1 MKERLLYFLGQDGF
15 FRMKTSVPEF
25 IVFFKKE
32 NDFVNAIILVDL
44 NENPFVTTNQISSIR
59 NRVKWKFVDQGMQDV
74 HVIVLVISEDAE
86 KAVLLKDDNPFFW
99 VIDSRQSKLV
109 IPASSVEDFYGMKGF
124 IEIWLWADFDQSV
137 SEESY
142 YQADGRQ
149 IKSFKQQPLVNHFVF
164 ITNVIVFTLCTL
176 TGDLLYNYGR
186 LTMQD
191 VTNGEWYRMIT
202 CLFLHGNV
210 THIAS
215 NMMMLFLLGNVVEKE
230 MGHIKYFILYF
241 GSGLVASGASLYLQ
255 SIHLALGEETAV
267 SIGASGAIFGIMG
280 AFLWILIRNHGR
292 ASNMSFVRVLFL
304 VCYCL
309 FGGLTEARIDNA
321 AHFGGL
327 FAGIIIAV
335 LIYRKN
341 KHKKEVV
348 TGED

>member
-1 MKERLLYFLGQDGF
+1 MKKRLFYFLGQDGF
-15 FRMKTSVPEF
+15 FRMNTSVPEF
-25 IVFFKKE
+25 TVFFKKE
-32 NDFVNAIILVDL
+32 TGFVSTIILVDL
-44 NENPFVTTNQISSIR
+44 NENPYVTTDQMISVR
-59 NRVKWKFVDQGMQDV
+59 NKVKWKFIDQGMQEV
-74 HVIVLVISEDAE
+74 HTIILAISEDVDR
-86 KAVLLKDDNPFFW
+86 AVLLRDDNPFFW
-99 VIDSRQSKLV
+99 IIDSKKSDLV
-109 IPASSVEDFYGMKGF
+109 IPVDSAEDFYGMKGC
-124 IEIWLWADFDQSV
+124 IETWLRADFDQSI
-137 SEESY
+137 SEDGY
-142 YQADGRQ
+142 YQADGRK
-149 IKSFKQQPLVNHFVF
+149 IKSFRQQPLVNHFVF
-164 ITNVIVFTLCTL
+164 IINMIVFTLCTL

-186 LTMQD
+186 LTIQD
-191 VTNGEWYRMIT
+191 VTNGEWYRVIT

-230 MGHIKYFILYF
+230 MGHFKYFILYF
-241 GSGLVASGASLYLQ
+241 GSGLAASGASLYLQ
-255 SIHLALGEETAV
+255 SVHLSLGEEVAG

-341 KHKKEVV
+341 KNKK
-348 TGED
+348 GGCNR